1 MSQAEIHNFLP
12 LRVPYPMHQAVKSL
26 GKYIWFQFFSQD
38 LSLVIFTIYTVQFGP
53 PFFWMLGIG
62 LYILVSSLAII
73 LMVKREM
80 RNMSNSFFLFE
91 QEHFCIQTPTKNNFV
106 LRYSYLTELKEKKS
120 GLYVYTHNHCKFIPR
135 ETESYER
142 IKQWLSEKVAENK
155 FQTEK

>member
-1 MSQAEIHNFLP
+1 
-12 LRVPYPMHQAVKSL
+12 MHRAVKSIL
-26 GKYIWFQFFSQD
+26 KNIWIPLFFQG
-38 LSLVIFTIYTVQFGP
+38 LSLAYFTISAVQFVS
-53 PFFWMLGIG
+53 PFVWTLGLA
-62 LYILVSSLAII
+62 LYVLVSSIALM

-91 QEHFCIQTPTKNNFV
+91 QEHFCIQTSTKNNFV

-135 ETESYER
+135 ETESFER
-142 IKQWLSEKVAENK
+142 IKQWLAEKVAENK